1 MYPYR
6 PVEGLRVSAWKKVR
20 SFCASETVST
30 VDLRT
35 RTVIM
40 QKFNLNAGRRRCREQ
55 GVSCALVLAL
65 AASLTLASAE
75 EVGPRIGESM
85 PVSLKK
91 LYINNRRYLGNKYK
105 LLSAIRRVVDENCE
119 GVRSFVDIFAGTGSV
134 ASAFPDKKLLVN
146 DILYCNH
153 ICHIAWFSGER
164 YSEKNVAALIE
175 RYNRTTV
182 DEDNYMSETFADT
195 YFSKSDCRKIGYV
208 REDVES
214 RYLKGE
220 INARERAL
228 LITSLLYAMDKIANT
243 VGHYDAYRKD
253 ASFDRH
259 LELRLPVPPNCKC
272 KSNKCFNQDANQLTP
287 QLGLVDVFFMDPP
300 YNSRQ
305 YSDAYHV
312 LENVA
317 RWEKPEVAG
326 VARKMDRSSLKSDY
340 CTRKAEDA
348 FADLVDKINARYIIL
363 TYNNMA
369 EKGND
374 RSNAK
379 LSDEA
384 IMRALKAKGE
394 VKVFHC
400 DHKAFT
406 TGKSERDDNEERIF
420 LCTCNPV
427 SGESGTK
434 AGAYVPSPLNY
445 TGGKFRIL
453 DQLLPEFPK
462 DISKCFDLFCGG
474 CNVGINVKAK
484 RTLFTDSCP
493 QLIELFSS
501 MKKLSADEFEN
512 SAKQLIAR
520 FGLSDTDTN
529 GYEYYG
535 CESSI
540 GLGHFNKDAYARL
553 RDYYTTLPDGSAD
566 KSIALY
572 VLIVFGFNNQIR
584 FNAKGA
590 YNLPV
595 GKRDFNSKMKSKL
608 RRFINRLHEGVFEF
622 ACSDFRSLDLA
633 SVSRDD
639 FVYADPPYLVTTA
652 SYNENGGWTENDE
665 KDLLELLDRIHA
677 TGCRFALSN
686 VTQSNG
692 KENRLLID
700 WIDRNRLR
708 YRVIEI
714 SRNYSNANYQRKDS
728 GVSRE
733 VLVVNY

>member
-1 MYPYR
+1 MRRQDANLSVGKRHYR
-6 PVEGLRVSAWKKVR
+6 ERGVL
-20 SFCASETVST
+20 CAS
-30 VDLRT
+30 
-35 RTVIM
+35 I
-40 QKFNLNAGRRRCREQ
+40 F
-55 GVSCALVLAL
+55 AL
-65 AASLTLASAE
+65 AVSMPLAFAD
-75 EVGPRIGESM
+75 EVGSRIGESM

-105 LLSAIRRVVDENCE
+105 LLSAIRKIVDENCE

-134 ASAFPDKKLLVN
+134 ASAFPDKELIVN

-153 ICHIAWFSGER
+153 ICHTAWFSGEG
-164 YSEKNVAALIE
+164 YSEKKVADLIE
-175 RYNRTTV
+175 RYNRATV

-195 YFSKSDCRKIGYV
+195 YFSKKDCRKIGYV
-208 REDVES
+208 RENIES
-214 RYLKGE
+214 QFLKGE

-243 VGHYDAYRKD
+243 VGHYDAFRKG
-253 ASFDRH
+253 ALFDRH
-259 LELRLPVPPNCKC
+259 IELRLPVPPNCKY

-287 QLGLVDVFFMDPP
+287 QLGPVDVFFMDPP

-312 LENVA
+312 VENVA
-317 RWEKPEVAG
+317 RWEKPDVEG

-348 FADLVDKINARYIIL
+348 FADLVNKINARYIIL

-400 DHKAFT
+400 NHRAFT

-420 LCTCNPV
+420 LCTCKSV
-427 SGESGTK
+427 SDESNAR
-434 AGAYVPSPLNY
+434 AGAYVSSPLNY

-453 DQLLPEFPK
+453 DQLLPKFPK

-474 CNVGINVKAK
+474 CNVGINVNAK
-484 RTLFTDSCP
+484 RTIFMDSSP
-493 QLIELFSS
+493 QLVALLSA
-501 MKKLSADEFEN
+501 MKKLTADEFEN
-512 SAKQLIAR
+512 SVKQLITR
-520 FGLSDTDTN
+520 FGLSDTDTY

-535 CESSI
+535 CESSS
-540 GLGHFNKDAYARL
+540 GLGQYNKDAYTRL
-553 RDYYTTLPDGSAD
+553 RDYYATLHDDAAD

-584 FNAKGA
+584 FNAKGV

-608 RRFINRLHEGVFEF
+608 RRFINRLHEGCFEF
-622 ACSDFRSLDLA
+622 VCSDFRALDLT
-633 SVSRDD
+633 SVGKDD

-652 SYNENGGWTENDE
+652 TYNENGGWTENDE
-665 KDLLELLDRIHA
+665 KDLLVCLDRIHA
-677 TGCRFALSN
+677 IGCRFALSN

-692 KENRLLID
+692 KKNHLLID
-700 WIDRNRLR
+700 WIERNRQR

-728 GVSRE
+728 GGSRE

>member
-1 MYPYR
+1 M
-6 PVEGLRVSAWKKVR
+6 KKLTR
-20 SFCASETVST
+20 REFCSDVVKT
-30 VDLRT
+30 
-35 RTVIM
+35 
-40 QKFNLNAGRRRCREQ
+40 G
-55 GVSCALVLAL
+55 ALV
-65 AASLTLASAE
+65 SLGSLSVAE
-75 EVGPRIGESM
+75 EKVGSGE
-85 PVSLKK
+85 LGK
-91 LYINNRRYLGNKYK
+91 LYINNRRYLGNKFK
-105 LLSAIRRVVDENCE
+105 LLDQIRKIVDENCTDVE
-119 GVRSFVDIFAGTGSV
+119 TFVDIFAGTGSV
-134 ASAFPDKKLLVN
+134 ASAFADKEVITN
-146 DILYCNH
+146 DILYCNY
-153 ICHIAWFSGER
+153 ICHIAWFSGEK
-164 YSEKNVAALIE
+164 YSEEKIIRLLTAYNALKNPKE
-175 RYNRTTV
+175 
-182 DEDNYMSETFADT
+182 NYMSANFADT
-195 YFSKSDCRKIGYV
+195 YFSAADCRKIGYI
-208 REDVES
+208 REDIE
-214 RYLKGE
+214 RLFATKE

-243 VGHYDAYRKD
+243 VGHYDAYRKG

-259 LELRLPVPPNCKC
+259 LQLRLPVPPNCKC
-272 KSNKCFNQDANQLTP
+272 KTNKCFNQDANQLTP
-287 QLGLVDVFFMDPP
+287 RLGLVDVFFMDPP

-317 RWEKPEVAG
+317 RWEKPDVEG
-326 VARKMDRSSLKSDY
+326 VARKMNRSSLKSDY
-340 CTRKAEDA
+340 CTRKAEVA
-348 FADLVDKINARYIIL
+348 FADLVGKINARYIIL

-369 EKGND
+369 AKGND

-406 TGKSERDDNEERIF
+406 TGKSARDDNEERIF
-420 LCTCNPV
+420 LCICNHV
-427 SGESGTK
+427 LKETETK
-434 AGAYVPSPLNY
+434 AGTYISSPLNY

-462 DISKCFDLFCGG
+462 DISRCFDLFCGG

-484 RTLFTDSCP
+484 RTLFTDSCS
-493 QLIELFSS
+493 QLIALFSL
-501 MKKLSADEFEN
+501 MKKLTADEFED
-512 SAKQLIAR
+512 SVKRIIAR
-520 FGLSDTDTN
+520 FGLSDTDTY

-535 CESSI
+535 CESSS
-540 GLGHFNKDAYARL
+540 GLGRYNKDAYARL
-553 RDYYTTLPDGSAD
+553 RDYYTTLPDDAVD

-572 VLIVFGFNNQIR
+572 VLIVFSFNNQIR

-608 RRFINRLHEGVFEF
+608 RRFINRLHEGNYEF
-622 ACSDFRSLDLA
+622 ACSDFRSLDLT
-633 SVSRDD
+633 RIGKGD

-652 SYNENGGWTENDE
+652 SYNENGGWTEKDE
-665 KDLLELLDRIHA
+665 TDLLAQLDRIHA
-677 TGCRFALSN
+677 RGCRFALSN

-692 KENRLLID
+692 KENRLLIG
-700 WIDRNRLR
+700 WIESNRGR

-714 SRNYSNANYQRKDS
+714 SRSYSNANYQRKDS
-728 GVSRE
+728 GESHE

>member
-1 MYPYR
+1 MR
-6 PVEGLRVSAWKKVR
+6 RQNANLSVR
-20 SFCASETVST
+20 KRHCQE
-30 VDLRT
+30 
-35 RTVIM
+35 
-40 QKFNLNAGRRRCREQ
+40 K
-55 GVSCALVLAL
+55 GVLCALILAL
-65 AASLTLASAE
+65 AVSMPLAFAE
-75 EVGPRIGESM
+75 EVGSRIGEPM

-105 LLSAIRRVVDENCE
+105 LLSAIRKIVDENCE
-119 GVRSFVDIFAGTGSV
+119 GVKSFADIFAGTGSV
-134 ASAFPDKKLLVN
+134 ASAFPDKKLIVN
-146 DILYCNH
+146 DILYSNH
-153 ICHIAWFSGER
+153 ICHIAWFSGEH
-164 YSEKNVAALIE
+164 YSEKKVAALIE
-175 RYNRTTV
+175 RYNRATV

-208 REDVES
+208 REDIEG

-243 VGHYDAYRKD
+243 VGHYDAYRKG

-259 LELRLPVPPNCKC
+259 LELRLPVPPKCKC
-272 KSNKCFNQDANQLTP
+272 KSNRCFNQDANMLVS
-287 QLGLVDVFFMDPP
+287 QLGYVDVFFMDPP

-317 RWEKPEVAG
+317 RWEKPEVEG

-348 FADLVDKINARYIIL
+348 FADLVNKINARYIIL

-420 LCTCNPV
+420 LCACNPV
-427 SGESGTK
+427 SGESNTN
-434 AGAYVPSPLNY
+434 ADAYVSSPLNY

-453 DQLLPEFPK
+453 GQLLPEFPK

-474 CNVGINVKAK
+474 CNVGINVNAK
-484 RTLFTDSCP
+484 RTIFMDSSP
-493 QLIELFSS
+493 QLVALLSA
-501 MKKLSADEFEN
+501 MKKLTADEFEN
-512 SAKQLIAR
+512 STKQLITR
-520 FGLSDTDTN
+520 FGLSDTDTY

-535 CESSI
+535 CESSS
-540 GLGHFNKDAYARL
+540 GLGRYNKDAYARL
-553 RDYYTTLPDGSAD
+553 RDYYTSLPDGAVD

-608 RRFINRLHEGVFEF
+608 RRFINLLHEGDFEF
-622 ACSDFRSLDLA
+622 ACSDFRSLDLTNIGK
-633 SVSRDD
+633 DD

-652 SYNENGGWTENDE
+652 SYNENGGWTEDDE
-665 KDLLELLDRIHA
+665 KDLLAQLDRIHV

-700 WIDRNRLR
+700 WIERNKQR

-728 GVSRE
+728 GASRE

>member
-1 MYPYR
+1 MR
-6 PVEGLRVSAWKKVR
+6 RQNANLSVAKRCCRKK
-20 SFCASETVST
+20 
-30 VDLRT
+30 
-35 RTVIM
+35 
-40 QKFNLNAGRRRCREQ
+40 
-55 GVSCALVLAL
+55 GVLCTLILAL
-65 AASLTLASAE
+65 AVSMPLAFAE
-75 EVGPRIGESM
+75 KVGSRIGESM
-85 PVSLKK
+85 SVSLKRV
-91 LYINNRRYLGNKYK
+91 YINNRRYLGNKYK
-105 LLSAIRRVVDENCE
+105 LLSAIRKIVDENCE
-119 GVRSFVDIFAGTGSV
+119 GVRSFVDVFAGTGSV
-134 ASAFPDKKLLVN
+134 ASAFADKKLILN
-146 DILYCNH
+146 DILYSNH

-164 YSEKNVAALIE
+164 YSETKVADLIE
-175 RYNRTTV
+175 KYNRSTV
-182 DEDNYMSETFADT
+182 AEDNYMSETFADT

-208 REDVES
+208 REDIES
-214 RYLKGE
+214 KYLKGE

-243 VGHYDAYRKD
+243 VGHYDAFRKD
-253 ASFDRH
+253 ASFNRH

-317 RWEKPEVAG
+317 RWEKPEVEG

-379 LSDEA
+379 LSDES

-420 LCTCNPV
+420 LCTCNVV
-427 SGESGTK
+427 SSEAGPK
-434 AGAYVPSPLNY
+434 AGTYVSSPLNY

-484 RTLFTDSCP
+484 RTIFTDSCP
-493 QLIELFSS
+493 QLIALFST
-501 MKKLSADEFEN
+501 MKKMSADEFED

-520 FGLSDTDTN
+520 FGLSDTDTY
-529 GYEYYG
+529 GYEHYG
-535 CESSI
+535 CESSS
-540 GLGHFNKDAYARL
+540 GLGRHNKDAYARL
-553 RDYYTTLPDGSAD
+553 RDYYASLPDGAAD

-584 FNAKGA
+584 FNEKGA

-595 GKRDFNSKMKSKL
+595 GKRDFNSKMKLKL
-608 RRFINRLHEGVFEF
+608 RRFINRLHEGNFEF
-622 ACSDFRSLDLA
+622 ACSDFRSLDVT
-633 SVSRDD
+633 SIGEDD

-665 KDLLELLDRIHA
+665 SDLLAQLDRIHA

-686 VTQSNG
+686 VTQSKG

-700 WIDRNRLR
+700 WIERNRQR

-728 GVSRE
+728 GASRE
-733 VLVVNY
+733 ILVVNY